1 MALREFATRLGID
14 NKAMAVYSR
23 PTILN
28 VDDDEG
34 CRYAVTRILE
44 MHDFSVK
51 EASSGADALRIAQ
64 IEQPDLVLLDVN
76 LPDLNG
82 FDVCRQLKMEPATA
96 RIPVVH
102 ITASYLTPS
111 DMARGLESGSE
122 NYLVEPVEPE
132 VLIAT
137 INSIL
142 RARRYAESARAMA
155 REWQAT
161 FDAISD
167 GVAVVDENGR
177 IRRSNDCLARI
188 LGRPV
193 TELIGAE
200 VSGLWKRLAAKDEPF
215 ARAIQSRKREM
226 VEFEYEGKRL
236 HLVVDPMFDELG
248 APTGAVHIVSD
259 ITEKRRLED
268 QFRES
273 QKFET
278 IGTLAAGV
286 AHDFN
291 NLLTSIMGNASL
303 IVTDLPEGSPHAEK
317 LDDILRSSQRAA
329 DLTKQLLAYSGKG
342 RHFLQKVELS
352 TMVRRI
358 QGLIEAA
365 VPKKMSLELDLG
377 KQLPRI
383 DADANQV
390 QQLILNLVSN
400 AVEAIGEESG
410 AIVLRTGRDAGDKVY
425 IEVRDNGCGMDTET
439 RGKIFDP
446 FFTTKFTGRGL
457 GLAAVAGIAR
467 GHNAEVRVTSAPGEG
482 STFRVS
488 FPAAEELPPQP
499 PRPQGHVGD
508 TVLVVDD
515 EDMVRRIAQA
525 SLEIRGYTVVVA
537 RNGLEAIREVRN
549 NAAIGLVLLDL
560 TMPVMG
566 GEEAI
571 DQILTERPGLKVI
584 VSTGYDHREAI
595 ARFSNKPVAGYLQKP
610 YTSRQLADKVKM
622 VLNKK

>member
-1 MALREFATRLGID
+1 
-14 NKAMAVYSR
+14 V
-23 PTILN
+23 
-28 VDDDEG
+28 
-34 CRYAVTRILE
+34 C
-44 MHDFSVK
+44 
-51 EASSGADALRIAQ
+51 SS
-64 IEQPDLVLLDVN
+64 DL
-76 LPDLNG
+76 
-82 FDVCRQLKMEPATA
+82 
-96 RIPVVH
+96 
-102 ITASYLTPS
+102 
-111 DMARGLESGSE
+111 
-122 NYLVEPVEPE
+122 
-132 VLIAT
+132 
-137 INSIL
+137 
-142 RARRYAESARAMA
+142 
-155 REWQAT
+155 
-161 FDAISD
+161 
-167 GVAVVDENGR
+167 
-177 IRRSNDCLARI
+177 
-188 LGRPV
+188 
-193 TELIGAE
+193 
-200 VSGLWKRLAAKDEPF
+200 
-215 ARAIQSRKREM
+215 
-226 VEFEYEGKRL
+226 
-236 HLVVDPMFDELG
+236 
-248 APTGAVHIVSD
+248 
-259 ITEKRRLED
+259 
-268 QFRES
+268 
-273 QKFET
+273 
-278 IGTLAAGV
+278 
-286 AHDFN
+286 
-291 NLLTSIMGNASL
+291 GNASL

-365 VPKKMSLELDLG
+365 VPKKVSLELDLG

-410 AIVLRTGRDAGDKVY
+410 ALVIRTGRDIGDKVY
-425 IEVRDNGCGMDTET
+425 VEVRDNGCGMDAET
-439 RGKIFDP
+439 RSKIFDP

-467 GHNAEVRVTSAPGEG
+467 GHNGEVRVTSAPGEG

-488 FPAAEELPPQP
+488 FPAAEALSAQA
-499 PRPQGHVGD
+499 PRPQGYVGD

-549 NAAIGLVLLDL
+549 NASIGLVLLDL

-595 ARFSNKPVAGYLQKP
+595 ARFSNKQVAGYLQKP
-610 YTSRQLADKVKM
+610 YTSRQLADKVKT
-622 VLNKK
+622 VLNRK